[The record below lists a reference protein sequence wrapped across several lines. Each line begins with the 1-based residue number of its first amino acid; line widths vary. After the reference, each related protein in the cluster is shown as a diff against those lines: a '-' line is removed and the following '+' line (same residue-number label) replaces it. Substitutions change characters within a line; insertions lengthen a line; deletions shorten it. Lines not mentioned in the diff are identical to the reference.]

1 MLLGKGKGARFLDK
15 KKDLGK
21 VVKLVEELQQ
31 AILIYQ
37 VGTVGSERSSQADV
51 FGIAIATTVD
61 RQSGHPVGCKL
72 PPNIFIIRTDGRSTE
87 LSLLSMHFWNFAR
100 YKDSSIFCDVC

>member
-15 KKDLGK
+15 SKDSGK
-21 VVKLVEELQQ
+21 VVKLVEELRQ

-37 VGTVGSERSSQADV
+37 VGKVGSERSSQANV

-61 RQSGHPVGCKL
+61 RQSGHAVGCKL
-72 PPNIFIIRTDGRSTE
+72 PPSVFTIRTDGRSIE
-87 LSLLSMHFWNFAR
+87 SSLLSGNF
-100 YKDSSIFCDVC
+100 